1 MNTHKGIVFETTSAY
16 SIFLTSDGLFEKGIP
31 LSSSIQIGEEVSFRP
46 YKNVKQQQRK
56 ATVRTLWATP
66 TLAIV
71 STLVLL
77 FAVLL
82 PAQSNVSAYV
92 QLDINPSIEI
102 GINNAGDV
110 YLFKGLNDDGTA
122 IKRDISFWKGKPLSW
137 VLLQIVDRTESLIE
151 KSETIE
157 ITTIYQNEADHG
169 SLEKVIETAVITST
183 SQVMQKKQA
192 IKVIEATVSDWKAA
206 NNEGISVQKYQEKLK
221 VKNKDLQQKVKDKVK
236 DKVKAK
242 THKNETK
249 NNQNKSN
256 VIEKDLQEKK
266 EPKNEVK
273 QPRNESIKNDQPKNT
288 DIQEK
293 QKVNQNI
300 HKKEQPKV
308 KLKEQPKVNHHNN
321 KTVQAKENKKVT
333 QQTNL
338 KSIATDNK
346 GTNQKNVK
354 KDQKVNGHE
363 KKITKQYKVKKEI
376 KKEKVIPEN
385 SRKTMN
391 KDREKGNTKNKD

>member
-1 MNTHKGIVFETTSAY
+1 MNTNKGIVFETTSAY

-46 YKNVKQQQRK
+46 YQTVKQQQRK
-56 ATVRTLWATP
+56 ASVRTLWATP

-71 STLVLL
+71 ATLVLL

-92 QLDINPSIEI
+92 QLDINPSIEL

-151 KSETIE
+151 KTETIE

-169 SLEKVIETAVITST
+169 TLEKVIETAVITST

-236 DKVKAK
+236 AK
-242 THKNETK
+242 TQKNETK
-249 NNQNKSN
+249 KNQNKSN

-266 EPKNEVK
+266 ELKNEVK

-308 KLKEQPKVNHHNN
+308 KSKEQPKVNHNNN
-321 KTVQAKENKKVT
+321 KIVQAKENPKVT
-333 QQTNL
+333 QQKNL
-338 KSIATDNK
+338 KNIATDNK
-346 GTNQKNVK
+346 GTNQKIVK
-354 KDQKVNGHE
+354 KDQNVKGHE
-363 KKITKQYKVKKEI
+363 KKITKQNKVKKEI

-385 SRKTMN
+385 SSKTMN
-391 KDREKGNTKNKD
+391 KDREKGNAKNKD

>member
-1 MNTHKGIVFETTSAY
+1 MNTHKGIVFETRSAY

-46 YKNVKQQQRK
+46 FQNVKQQRK
-56 ATVRTLWATP
+56 VSLKTLWATP

-71 STLVLL
+71 ATLVLL

-92 QLDINPSIEI
+92 QIDINPSIEL
-102 GINNAGDV
+102 GINNAGNV

-151 KSETIE
+151 KTETVE
-157 ITTIYQNEADHG
+157 ITTIYQNEVDHG

-192 IKVIEATVSDWKAA
+192 IKVIEATVSDWNAA
-206 NNEGISVQKYQEKLK
+206 TNEGISVQKYQEKLK

-236 DKVKAK
+236 AE
-242 THKNETK
+242 THKKETTK
-249 NNQNKSN
+249 NQNKPK
-256 VIEKDLQEKK
+256 VIEKDLEEKK

-273 QPRNESIKNDQPKNT
+273 QPINEAIKNDKQKNT

-300 HKKEQPKV
+300 YK
-308 KLKEQPKVNHHNN
+308 KEQPKVNHNNN
-321 KTVQAKENKKVT
+321 KIVQSKENNKV
-333 QQTNL
+333 QQQKNL
-338 KSIATDNK
+338 KSKATDNK
-346 GTNQKNVK
+346 ITNQEIVQN
-354 KDQKVNGHE
+354 DHKVNGHE
-363 KKITKQYKVKKEI
+363 KKITRQNKVVKEV
-376 KKEKVIPEN
+376 KKEKVIPRN
-385 SRKTMN
+385 SSKTMN
-391 KDREKGNTKNKD
+391 KGSEEGNAKHKN

>member
-1 MNTHKGIVFETTSAY
+1 MNTNKGIVFETTSAY

-46 YKNVKQQQRK
+46 YQTVKQQQRK
-56 ATVRTLWATP
+56 ASVRTLWATP

-71 STLVLL
+71 AALVLL

-92 QLDINPSIEI
+92 QLDINPSIEL

-110 YLFKGLNDDGTA
+110 YVFKGLNDDGTA
-122 IKRDISFWKGKPLSW
+122 IKRDISFWKGKSLSW

-151 KSETIE
+151 KTETIE

-221 VKNKDLQQKVKDKVK
+221 VKNKNLQQKVKDKVK
-236 DKVKAK
+236 AK
-242 THKNETK
+242 TQKNETK
-249 NNQNKSN
+249 KNQNKSN

-266 EPKNEVK
+266 ELKNEVK

-308 KLKEQPKVNHHNN
+308 KSKEQPKVNHHNN
-321 KTVQAKENKKVT
+321 KIVQAKENPKVT
-333 QQTNL
+333 QQKNL
-338 KSIATDNK
+338 KNIATDNK
-346 GTNQKNVK
+346 GTNQKIVK

-363 KKITKQYKVKKEI
+363 KKITKQNKVKKEI

-385 SRKTMN
+385 SSKTMN
-391 KDREKGNTKNKD
+391 KDREKGNAKHKD

>member
-46 YKNVKQQQRK
+46 YQAVKQQQRK
-56 ATVRTLWATP
+56 ASVRTLWATP

-71 STLVLL
+71 ATLVLL

-92 QLDINPSIEI
+92 QLDINPSIEL

-110 YLFKGLNDDGTA
+110 YIFKGLNDDGKA

-151 KSETIE
+151 KTETIE

-183 SQVMQKKQA
+183 SQVMQKKQT

-221 VKNKDLQQKVKDKVK
+221 EKNKNLQQKVK

-249 NNQNKSN
+249 KNQNKSN
-256 VIEKDLQEKK
+256 VIENDLQEKK
-266 EPKNEVK
+266 ELKNEVK
-273 QPRNESIKNDQPKNT
+273 QPRNESIKNNQPKNS
-288 DIQEK
+288 DIQDK

-308 KLKEQPKVNHHNN
+308 KSKEQPKVNHTNN
-321 KTVQAKENKKVT
+321 KIVQAKENPKVT
-333 QQTNL
+333 QQKNL
-338 KSIATDNK
+338 KTTATDNK
-346 GTNQKNVK
+346 STNQKIVK
-354 KDQKVNGHE
+354 KDRNVKGHE
-363 KKITKQYKVKKEI
+363 KKITKQNKVENEI

-385 SRKTMN
+385 NSKNMN
-391 KDREKGNTKNKD
+391 KDPEESNAKQKK